1 MIWWRRCLV
10 LVPVLSFLVT
20 ALLLSCGGGGGGGTT
35 PTAGVMLHIVAVQI
49 CAGTPAPT
57 STPPTPTPTK
67 TASPK
72 PTKTPTPTVT
82 PQCTPIPGSP
92 PLTVGIAPPN
102 NAINFN
108 AQGEFFKGN
117 NKKKPIFNDVT
128 GADNTLWFDLNGD
141 LRNVPHTGQWQ
152 GIATGCD
159 CVSVTAGGIQSAN
172 TVSVAVGGATGCTPC
187 PTPSGTPTP

>member
-35 PTAGVMLHIVAVQI
+35 PLEGTPLHIVAVQI

-72 PTKTPTPTVT
+72 PTKTPKPSPT

-92 PLTVGIAPPN
+92 PQTVGTTAPN

-108 AQGEFFKGN
+108 AQGQFIAG
-117 NKKKPIFNDVT
+117 NKKKPSFHDVT
-128 GADNTLWFDLNGD
+128 NDASTLWFTLNGD
-141 LRNVPHTGQWQ
+141 LHYAGNGQWQ
-152 GIATGCD
+152 GIAAGCD
-159 CVSVTAGGIQSAN
+159 CVSATAGGLQSAN
-172 TVSVAVGGATGCTPC
+172 TVSVAVGGASGCTPC
-187 PTPSGTPTP
+187 PTPTGTPTP